1 MFGATKGS
9 DTTGYGGLVAPIL
22 FPGAAERPYGGYFDA
37 VADELGK
44 ALSRGDSAGDTSY
57 EKAVEKVSSTAAR

>member
-22 FPGAAERPYGGYFDA
+22 FPGAAERPYGGYFDESPTSSQGA
-37 VADELGK
+37 VARFRRRHTY
-44 ALSRGDSAGDTSY
+44 ARPSRRW
-57 EKAVEKVSSTAAR
+57 SSTAAR